1 VPERQGTIVN
11 APDQELVTSQRA
23 VPVTGSGPGPAVI
36 AGTDASAAAEGPTAI
51 GLTVVV
57 LAHNEERRLATCLR
71 SARFAEQIVV
81 VDSGSTDDTVAIA
94 RAHGADVA
102 SHPDWQGF
110 GVQRSRSLA
119 HCQGARY
126 LLFLDADEVVPSAL
140 RREIEAIVASGE
152 EAAWRLE
159 WAQMAFGRT
168 LTGFVNAPGMP
179 RLIHAAC
186 LLGFSGP
193 VHEHAHL
200 RPGTPVHQLRA
211 KLIHNSYD
219 SVDTSLKKL
228 RQYALLGAAK
238 RAAQGQR
245 GGVLR
250 GLASALA
257 LFLQL
262 YVLRRAFLHGGPG
275 FLYCYV
281 LAQECFF
288 RYAALKYD
296 RPWLTE
302 NVER

>member
-1 VPERQGTIVN
+1 MNVPN
-11 APDQELVTSQRA
+11 QELASDRMA
-23 VPVTGSGPGPAVI
+23 PVTGLA
-36 AGTDASAAAEGPTAI
+36 
-51 GLTVVV
+51 VVV
-57 LAHNEERRLATCLR
+57 LARNEERRLAACLQ
-71 SARFAEQIVV
+71 SARFAERVIVI
-81 VDSGSTDDTVAIA
+81 DSGSTDDTVAIA
-94 RAHGADVA
+94 RAHGAEVVDY
-102 SHPDWQGF
+102 PDWQGF

-126 LLFLDADEVVPSAL
+126 LLFLDADEVVPPDL
-140 RREIEAIVASGE
+140 RREIEAIVAAGE

-159 WAQMAFGRT
+159 WVQMAFGRT

-186 LLGFSGP
+186 LLGFSGA

-219 SVDTSLKKL
+219 SVDNSLKKL

-238 RAAQGQR
+238 RHELGR
-245 GGVLR
+245 KGGVLR

-257 LFLQL
+257 LFLQY

-288 RYAALKYD
+288 RYAALEYD
-296 RPWLTE
+296 RQWLTE
-302 NVER
+302 HVNR